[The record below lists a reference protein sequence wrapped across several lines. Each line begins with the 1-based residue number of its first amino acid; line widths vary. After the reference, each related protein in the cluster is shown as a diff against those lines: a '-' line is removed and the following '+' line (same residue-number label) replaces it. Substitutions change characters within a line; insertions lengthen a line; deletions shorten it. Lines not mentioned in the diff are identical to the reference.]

1 MKKILVLL
9 VAASS
14 VLALSGCV
22 VAPTSGSVYRPSQTQ
37 NEMQVRFGTV
47 ESVREVT
54 IQHGQSG
61 VGTMTGAA
69 LGGLAGS
76 NMGNGRGNIA
86 GAVVGAVLGGAIGSS
101 VENNANTKRG
111 LEITVRLENGEFRA
125 ITQDADEQFRPGE
138 RVRLIS
144 DRRTTRVTR

>member
-1 MKKILVLL
+1 MKKNILSV
-9 VAASS
+9 VALSS
-14 VLALSGCV
+14 IVILSGCAV
-22 VAPTSGSVYRPSQTQ
+22 GSNSASVYRPRQTQ
-37 NEMQVRFGTV
+37 NEMQVRFATV

-76 NMGNGRGNIA
+76 NLGNGRGNIA

-101 VENNANTKRG
+101 VENNSNTRKG
-111 LEITVRLENGEFRA
+111 IEITVRLENGEFRA
-125 ITQDADEQFRPGE
+125 ITQEADSQFRPGE

-144 DRRTTRVTR
+144 DGRMTRVTH

>member
-1 MKKILVLL
+1 MKKMFVLL

-14 VLALSGCV
+14 VLILSGCV
-22 VAPTSGSVYRPSQTQ
+22 VTPTSGSVYRPGQTQ
-37 NEMQVRFGTV
+37 NEMQVRFAIV

-76 NMGNGRGNIA
+76 TLGNGRGNVA
-86 GAVVGAVLGGAIGSS
+86 GAVVGAVLGGAIGSN
-101 VENNANTKRG
+101 VENSSNMRRG

-125 ITQDADEQFRPGE
+125 ITQEAGEQFRPGE

-144 DRRTTRVTR
+144 DRRMTRVTH

>member
-1 MKKILVLL
+1 
-9 VAASS
+9 
-14 VLALSGCV
+14 
-22 VAPTSGSVYRPSQTQ
+22 
-37 NEMQVRFGTV
+37 
-47 ESVREVT
+47 
-54 IQHGQSG
+54 
-61 VGTMTGAA
+61 MTGAA

-144 DRRTTRVTR
+144 DRRMTRVTH